1 MGQVHQKIIKMV
13 FAVLLAPNPLFW
25 EGTNKKKKKGERLP
39 YKPAPMDQVF
49 GLEFVGF
56 CTLVMPRF

>member
-25 EGTNKKKKKGERLP
+25 EGTNKKKKVKDYLTNLLP
-39 YKPAPMDQVF
+39 WIKF
-49 GLEFVGF
+49 LG
-56 CTLVMPRF
+56 